1 MPRDA
6 QPRPITEVFRLP
18 DGDMH
23 LACVRCGQRMH
34 APIARAGS
42 RTICPRCR
50 MPLQLPTESSI
61 PAVNVVSR
69 RLERVPGVDAPENE
83 VRPIG
88 KAVATSLADSDVPDD
103 LQADPLAALLDLA
116 ELQFDPDA
124 DPWSTELIDGGESQV
139 RVQFQDFEVVDR
151 IGGGG
156 MGAVYKVR
164 RGGTNYALKLLD
176 PALAREEAYLLRFN
190 QEANLLQGINHP
202 NLVRQ
207 YESGVHEGRPYILM
221 EYCNGPNL
229 RQVVKRH
236 GLMAWPTACG
246 VVRSV
251 ANGLQAALEAGLI
264 HRDVKPDNII
274 LEGDP
279 SGVTVKLVDFGLI
292 KQLGRPKLD
301 ARHFTLNQ
309 ADWLQVIDGFVRQ
322 IRRISKGRDQH
333 LTWRQRIDDILG
345 KVRRQF
351 ARQKPLRIDQQVRE
365 NFRYF
370 REVADDGIHSLGL
383 TLTGECFGTPK
394 FMAPEMWLDVPCD
407 HRADIFALGV
417 TWYWLVS
424 KHYPFSGD
432 HVQDTMEKILAD
444 PPVSLSRHCGVINH
458 GAESMMYAMINKL
471 PDQRYSSYDR
481 LIQDCDRMLAG
492 DQPMVDFFGE
502 TLGLYN
508 EEQPAEGEEAQYIA
522 GLMQRF
528 IDSVNVR
535 HSPAIRRP
543 IDDIG

>member
-1 MPRDA
+1 MPRDV

-18 DGDMH
+18 DGDLH
-23 LACVRCGQRMH
+23 LACARCGQRMT
-34 APIARAGS
+34 APYTRAGS
-42 RTICPRCR
+42 RTVCPRCR
-50 MPLQLPTESSI
+50 IPFRLPTDAEIPPTNAASS
-61 PAVNVVSR
+61 

-83 VRPIG
+83 VVRITTTT
-88 KAVATSLADSDVPDD
+88 VSLGDDDAVPDD
-103 LQADPLAALLDLA
+103 YHADPLSSLLDLA
-116 ELQFDPDA
+116 ELQYDPDA
-124 DPWSTELIDGGESQV
+124 DPWGPSSPGEPEMV
-139 RVQFQDFEVVDR
+139 HVQFQDFEVVDR

-176 PALAREEAYLLRFN
+176 PALAQEEAYLLRFN

-202 NLVRQ
+202 NLVRL

-229 RQVVKRH
+229 RQVVKRY
-236 GLMAWPTACG
+236 GTMPWPTAVG

-264 HRDVKPDNII
+264 HRDVKPDNIL
-274 LEGDP
+274 LEGSP
-279 SGVTVKLVDFGLI
+279 KGVTVKLVDFGLI
-292 KQLGRPKLD
+292 KQLGRQKLD
-301 ARHFTLNQ
+301 THHFTLNQ

-322 IRRISKGRDQH
+322 IRRISKGRDAH
-333 LTWRQRIDDILG
+333 MTWRQRVDQILG
-345 KVRRQF
+345 QVRRQF
-351 ARQKPLRIDQQVRE
+351 ARQKPLRIEQQVRD

-370 REVADDGIHSLGL
+370 REVADDGRHSLGL

-424 KHYPFSGD
+424 KHYPFSGE

-444 PPVSLSRHCGVINH
+444 PPVSLSRYCGVISH
-458 GAESMMYAMINKL
+458 GGESMLYAMINKL
-471 PDQRYSSYDR
+471 PDQRYASYDR
-481 LIQDCDRMLAG
+481 LIQDCDRLIAG
-492 DQPMVDFFGE
+492 EEPMVDFFGE